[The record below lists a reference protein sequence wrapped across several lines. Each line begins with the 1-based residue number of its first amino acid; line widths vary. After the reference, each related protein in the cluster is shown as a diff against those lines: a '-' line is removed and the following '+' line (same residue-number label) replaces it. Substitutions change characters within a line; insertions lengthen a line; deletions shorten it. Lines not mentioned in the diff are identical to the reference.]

1 MPHLSAP
8 RTPPSRRHG
17 LSLVELLAACTIGLL
32 LASTLTVTIAGSLH
46 ANNDQKE
53 LTNASSTAR
62 RTSDFLNTVLTGQ
75 PFLAVTQQTTSGA
88 SFLFLDRSASAGVL
102 DATWTEST
110 MTLTHANA
118 GFKPGDQA
126 VLINSRGEA
135 SVLTITDVRGAVVT
149 HAPCDARRQ
158 NAKVEYTPGT
168 VLYRAQTTDVVLGR
182 GLGND
187 RETTLLYRR
196 GTGPFQD
203 VAYDLSSFRIRYLYR
218 NERGALTANPTLSA
232 GYSASYPQ
240 NQLRAPD
247 GQLNQLQAVEFSL
260 ASRKGSSANQR
271 SLTTQVNVAY
281 TGAPPVQRLHRCE
294 TLRQPGVRLGGDL
307 TVIVQGLPSTAQGRV
322 TVNGPSLRNAP
333 LHTTTTFT
341 DLRAGQYTLTP
352 QDVTINRIRYR
363 AATDVT
369 QVNDWSGTVHV
380 VTYAPVMASL
390 AVEIAGLPARVQPD
404 VRLRA
409 LAVPQEYAL
418 TVQTQGLD
426 LKPGDYDLRVRPVRQ
441 GQSVY
446 AATPADLRVTLNPDD
461 AQHVKVTYA
470 AEPGRLSVQYRT
482 AVDLNEASLTLMSPT
497 GRTWKLTVQ
506 ESTPQL
512 LKGLPPGGYTWVSDT
527 DEGSGT
533 LTVASNTTTV
543 LKLSRK
549 PALCIDRSA
558 QNAGQPLPCTYPQPL
573 NAAATPLLVN
583 P

>member
-1 MPHLSAP
+1 MPHPSAP
-8 RTPPSRRHG
+8 RTPPSVRHG

-32 LASTLTVTIAGSLH
+32 LTSTLTVTIAGSLH
-46 ANNDQKE
+46 ANRDQNE

-75 PFLAVTQQTTSGA
+75 PFLAVTQQNASGA
-88 SFLFLDRSASAGVL
+88 SFLFLDRSASAGVR
-102 DATWTEST
+102 DATWTDST
-110 MTLTHANA
+110 MTLARANA

-126 VLINSRGEA
+126 VLINNRGDA

-182 GLGND
+182 GLGD
-187 RETTLLYRR
+187 ARETTLLYRR

-203 VAYDLSSFRIRYLYR
+203 VAYDLSTFGIRYLYR
-218 NERGALTANPTLSA
+218 NERGALTANPTLGA
-232 GYSASYPQ
+232 GYSGSYPQ

-260 ASRKGSSANQR
+260 ASRKGSGANQR

-307 TVIVQGLPSTAQGRV
+307 TVIVQGLPSTAEGLV
-322 TVNGPSLRNAP
+322 TVNGPSLRNVA
-333 LHTTTTFT
+333 LHTTTTFM

-352 QDVTINRIRYR
+352 QDVTINHIRYR
-363 AATDVT
+363 AAADVT
-369 QVNDWSGTVHV
+369 QVNDWSGTVHIL
-380 VTYAPVMASL
+380 TYTPVMASL
-390 AVEIAGLPARVQPD
+390 AVEIAGLPAKVQPD

-409 LAVPQEYAL
+409 LAAPQDYDV
-418 TVQTQGLD
+418 TVQAPGFD
-426 LKPGDYDLRVRPVRQ
+426 LKPGVYDLRVRPVRH

-446 AATPADLRVTLNPDD
+446 AATPADIRVTLNPDD

-470 AEPGRLSVQYRT
+470 AEPGRLSMQYRT
-482 AVDLNEASLTLMSPT
+482 TVEPTEASLTLMGPT
-497 GRTWKLTVQ
+497 GRTWKLTVKAR
-506 ESTPQL
+506 TPQL
-512 LKGLPPGGYTWVSDT
+512 LKGLTPGVYTWVSDT

-533 LTVASNTTTV
+533 LTVASNSTTV
-543 LKLSRK
+543 LKLSRT
-549 PALCIDRSA
+549 PALCVDPGA
-558 QNAGQPLPCTYPQPL
+558 KNTGKPLPCTYPQPL
-573 NAAATPLLVN
+573 NEAATPLLVN